1 MDKDLF
7 KKQLK
12 ESLGDRL
19 IYVEDKISKHTPI
32 MDCLSECCGAS
43 CNSDIPMCSEC
54 GEHCDIYYED
64 DEE

>member
-1 MDKDLF
+1 MKMENKFDDFMAFYLDKS
-7 KKQLK
+7 
-12 ESLGDRL
+12 E
-19 IYVEDKISKHTPI
+19 KHRPI